1 MHLDYTRTIDTKI
14 DKIKFKKIRVIFKD
28 KSKKF
33 AFRTIKNYRR
43 RNSKLTYMT
52 LIRNFTRQSCRKMSV
67 LLQNMYGAIF
77 SLSGV
82 SRLLNILEKKN
93 GVLNKISLKNRHNV
107 SKFLL
112 CIFSFKTKEAST
124 KRLKIL
130 KGEWKHIE
138 PLTFLSLQLG

>member
-33 AFRTIKNYRR
+33 AFRTIKNYHR

-82 SRLLNILEKKN
+82 SRLLIY
-93 GVLNKISLKNRHNV
+93 
-107 SKFLL
+107 
-112 CIFSFKTKEAST
+112 
-124 KRLKIL
+124 
-130 KGEWKHIE
+130 
-138 PLTFLSLQLG
+138 